1 MWGAAERERAVRWL
15 TSRAA
20 LSVRCVRAVRVGL
33 KRREGGSACWAAGA
47 GEGEETGRAGERG
60 WANAGFGVG
69 AGWAARER
77 ARGGKGKSGPGWVE
91 FGFGLGWGFPGFW
104 ASFPFSSS
112 ISFPF

>member
-1 MWGAAERERAVRWL
+1 MRGERAEALAGRTNGWAGLRGVERVRRKAGL
-15 TSRAA
+15 RAN
-20 LSVRCVRAVRVGL
+20 G
-33 KRREGGSACWAAGA
+33 W
-47 GEGEETGRAGERG
+47 ETGRAGERG

>member
-1 MWGAAERERAVRWL
+1 MWAEESGAL
-15 TSRAA
+15 
-20 LSVRCVRAVRVGL
+20 
-33 KRREGGSACWAAGA
+33 
-47 GEGEETGRAGERG
+47 GRAGSGRRQAAVWAVRSRAKREERG
-60 WANAGFGVG
+60 WAKAGFGVG

>member
-1 MWGAAERERAVRWL
+1 MGQAER
-15 TSRAA
+15 AA
-20 LSVRCVRAVRVGL
+20 AWP
-33 KRREGGSACWAAGA
+33 CWAAA
-47 GEGEETGRAGERG
+47 GQTGETGRATQD
-60 WANAGFGVG
+60 WAEAGFGVG